1 MAALHLALGDL
12 DCGGLPWMIAPFSG
26 LDWAGGCWLQCQQ
39 PLHCAFIQVI
49 KKVGGVSGTGC
60 KGEFDYSC

>member
-1 MAALHLALGDL
+1 M
-12 DCGGLPWMIAPFSG
+12 PKSIE

-49 KKVGGVSGTGC
+49 KKVGGVFGTGC
-60 KGEFDYSC
+60 KGELASRSRS

>member
-1 MAALHLALGDL
+1 MAALHL
-12 DCGGLPWMIAPFSG
+12 DCTFSG

-49 KKVGGVSGTGC
+49 KKVGGVFGTGC